1 MVAIRDITQISE
13 QIGINSYKVHTTTS
27 QAIATNQ
34 NINEVINLY
43 KQALTDLCCLNYALE
58 TLFITA
64 NEPKQQQ
71 LIGPLYTAIN
81 FANINIGLAEQYTLQ
96 PQLAHITTEI
106 KEQLEFT
113 AEILNDLVLVHLKMP
128 KMKPFKYSKE
138 FRATFV

>member
-1 MVAIRDITQISE
+1 LVAIRDITQISE
-13 QIGINSYKVHTTTS
+13 QLGINSYKVHTKTS

-34 NINEVINLY
+34 NIKEVVNLY
-43 KQALTDLCCLNYALE
+43 KQALAVLSSLNDALE

-71 LIGPLYTAIN
+71 LIGPLHTAIN
-81 FANINIGLAEQYTLQ
+81 FAKVNVGLADQYTLQ

-113 AEILNDLVLVHLKMP
+113 TEILNDLVLVHLKMP

>member
-13 QIGINSYKVHTTTS
+13 QLGINSYKVHTTTS

-34 NINEVINLY
+34 NIKEVVNLY
-43 KQALTDLCCLNYALE
+43 KQALAVLSSLNDALE
-58 TLFITA
+58 TLFNTA

-71 LIGPLYTAIN
+71 LIGPLHTAIN
-81 FANINIGLAEQYTLQ
+81 FAYLNVGLAEQYTLQ

-106 KEQLEFT
+106 KQQLEFT
-113 AEILNDLVLVHLKMP
+113 TEILNDLVLVHLQMP
-128 KMKPFKYSKE
+128 KMKPFKYSRE